1 MLLGRTCHGDKTR
14 SEVVALFVLYQNTE
28 LIMQWLSKHLIATF
42 IVLAISLPLKAE
54 TDPCTR
60 AYSVAA
66 TIMLAR
72 QMGTL
77 IPEVIKNTNA
87 LTAALPEKQAG
98 VIEPVLRNLIIDAY
112 QREVVIF
119 GGPSIAEEFGNFY
132 ALKCLK
138 GEEDSFS
145 KIMWDEPTRKAFG
158 MWANVMSNDAETA
171 KSERSEKKALT
182 EAFEK
187 AEAEARALEDQYQEV
202 QEAEL
207 SVLNAIAERKVVART
222 LDDMTTRITTAW
234 RRPVGFK
241 GGLQVYLR
249 MSLASNGE
257 LVDVR
262 IVKTS
267 GDVLFDRSAVTA
279 VKRAAPFDEVT
290 QFDEAMFE
298 EKFRSLTVKFRPED

>member
-1 MLLGRTCHGDKTR
+1 
-14 SEVVALFVLYQNTE
+14 
-28 LIMQWLSKHLIATF
+28 MQWLSKHLIATF

-158 MWANVMSNDAETA
+158 MWANVMGNKLESTTDKGN
-171 KSERSEKKALT
+171 KKRLD
-182 EAFEK
+182 EAFK
-187 AEAEARALEDQYQEV
+187 QAEAEARALEDLEKQKE
-202 QEAEL
+202 EAEL
-207 SVLNAIAERKVVART
+207 ALLNALATEKAAANVIDA
-222 LDDMTTRITTAW
+222 MTTKITRAW
-234 RRPVGFK
+234 RKPPGYK
-241 GGLQVYLR
+241 GGVEVLLR

-257 LVDVR
+257 LVDVT
-262 IVKTS
+262 VVGGS
-267 GDVLFDRSAVTA
+267 GNVSFNRSAVNA
-279 VKRAAPFDEVT
+279 VKRAAPFDEVK
-290 QFDEAMFE
+290 QFDAATFE
-298 EKFRSLTVKFRPED
+298 EKFRSITVKFRPER

>member
-1 MLLGRTCHGDKTR
+1 
-14 SEVVALFVLYQNTE
+14 
-28 LIMQWLSKHLIATF
+28 MQRLSTVLIATF
-42 IVLAISLPLKAE
+42 TALTISLPLKAE

-87 LTAALPEKQAG
+87 LIAALPEKQAG
-98 VIEPVLRNLIIDAY
+98 VIEPVLRNVIIDAY
-112 QREVVIF
+112 KREVVIF
-119 GGPSIAEEFGNFY
+119 GGPSIAAEFGNSY
-132 ALKCLK
+132 ALKCLEGK
-138 GEEDSFS
+138 EDSFS
-145 KIMWDEPTRKAFG
+145 KIIWDESTRKAFG

-187 AEAEARALEDQYQEV
+187 AEAEARALENQYQKV
-202 QEAEL
+202 QETEL
-207 SVLNAIAERKVVART
+207 SVLNALAEQKVVGRT

-241 GGLQVYLR
+241 GGLEVYIRISLKTDGEIEDLR
-249 MSLASNGE
+249 
-257 LVDVR
+257 VVR
-262 IVKTS
+262 TS
-267 GDVLFDRSAVTA
+267 GDVLFDRSAITA
-279 VKRAAPFDEVT
+279 VKRAAPFDEVK
-290 QFDEAMFE
+290 QFDAATFE